1 MPKDRL
7 CAGNTCETQPVCP
20 AHGLSVVNGQTI
32 FAAMVTHDFI
42 RLVPMGKERV
52 NGTGRFL
59 QC

>member
-42 RLVPMGKERV
+42 RLVPM
-52 NGTGRFL
+52 
-59 QC
+59 